1 LYGTAAPTT
10 EGANGDF
17 YIRTSTNFIYGP
29 KAAGTWP
36 AGTSLIGP
44 TGPTGATG
52 STGATGA
59 TGATGPTGPTGP
71 AGDDGVDGIDT
82 SPHTEDETGTS
93 YTVDIN
99 DHNRIKR
106 FTNASLV
113 IVTLPH
119 GLAVDTMVEL
129 LAWGAA
135 GIVVQDNGTSVV
147 QVEGAV
153 AQYDACSA
161 VVVATNTWSVVG
173 TS

>member
-10 EGANGDF
+10 EGDNGDF

-29 KAAGTWP
+29 KASGTWP
-36 AGTSLIGP
+36 AGTSLI
-44 TGPTGATG
+44 
-52 STGATGA
+52 
-59 TGATGPTGPTGP
+59 GP

-113 IVTLPH
+113 TVTLPH